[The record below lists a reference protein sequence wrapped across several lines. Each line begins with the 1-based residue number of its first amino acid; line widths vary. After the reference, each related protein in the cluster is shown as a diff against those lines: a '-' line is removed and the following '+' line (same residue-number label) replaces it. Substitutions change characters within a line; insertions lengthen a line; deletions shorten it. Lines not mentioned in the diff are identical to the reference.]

1 MLFSPIGENDVISE
15 NSFCQYNKNV
25 FQLKNFVDAF
35 PTHRST
41 IPLAVILRSETTKDL
56 VIAMG
61 SHAVRRKEETQTHIG
76 ALLPADSFS
85 WVTDARLLVINTDS
99 L

>member
-41 IPLAVILRSETTKDL
+41 IPLVVILRSETTKDL
-56 VIAMG
+56 FISM
-61 SHAVRRKEETQTHIG
+61 
-76 ALLPADSFS
+76 
-85 WVTDARLLVINTDS
+85 
-99 L
+99 

>member
-1 MLFSPIGENDVISE
+1 MEMWNAL
-15 NSFCQYNKNV
+15 
-25 FQLKNFVDAF
+25 
-35 PTHRST
+35 PTHREDPFPFPRRHPS
-41 IPLAVILRSETTKDL
+41 SETTKDL